1 MPTTRSEAS
10 PVLRLAAA
18 ACVIAA
24 VVWGSSGTAGAARR
38 QVAHFSGARADA
50 HFSTCGPVANGDICA
65 LTSVYASNERTGSDL
80 LEGEGPCLYIDHIV
94 GYRFGPWSLV
104 TISDQFGRAC
114 GTVRVTV
121 PRSLT
126 DASVV
131 GSVPTQTCVN
141 ARTPTPTR
149 TCTDSGSVAVDLSWQ
164 ANGPLQTSAPT
175 TTRYP
180 DSSAGL
186 PCVYH
191 HGLLA
196 TRPGIASGSI
206 PAFGPLGRMLSDPVS
221 LRRGGDT
228 WVGQN
233 VFDCID

>member
-1 MPTTRSEAS
+1 VPTTRSEAS
-10 PVLRLAAA
+10 PVLRVAAA
-18 ACVIAA
+18 AWVIAA
-24 VVWGSSGTAGAARR
+24 VVWGIPGTAGAARR
-38 QVAHFSGARADA
+38 QVAHVSGASADA

-65 LTSVYASNERTGSDL
+65 LTIVRASNERTGSDFF
-80 LEGEGPCLYIDHIV
+80 EGEGPCLYIEHIV
-94 GYRFGPWSLV
+94 GYRFRPWSLIA
-104 TISDQFGRAC
+104 ISDQFGKAC

-121 PRSLT
+121 PRSLN

-175 TTRYP
+175 TTRYS
-180 DSSAGL
+180 DYSVGL

-191 HGLLA
+191 RGLLA
-196 TRPGIASGSI
+196 TRPAIASGSI
-206 PAFGPLGRMLSDPVS
+206 PAFGPLGRMLPDPVT
-221 LRRGGDT
+221 LRRSDGT

-233 VFDCID
+233 LGDCMD